1 MPGTDSQELA
11 LRSFISLCV
20 ELYQRPTVFLYFHIK
35 MLKMFLS
42 KEYSDTCTFVVQI
55 NPAPEVKLQFI
66 YLFFLLKGSCAQ
78 LGCKGPAM
86 SNLLK

>member
-35 MLKMFLS
+35 VLKMFLS

-66 YLFFLLKGSCAQ
+66 YLFFCSKEAVPSLDARVPLC
-78 LGCKGPAM
+78 LIC
-86 SNLLK
+86 